1 MIKWIANKLYTFLTR
16 DQIVEVVY
24 KEVTVQVI
32 SKEAFAKLQGRLP
45 NPMIGASDTDT
56 VAAHKLGVQMALR
69 EIEKGIVV

>member
-1 MIKWIANKLYTFLTR
+1 MIKWLANKLYTFLTNK
-16 DQIVEVVY
+16 QVEVY

>member
-1 MIKWIANKLYTFLTR
+1 
-16 DQIVEVVY
+16 VVY